1 MKTRPMSASDTTSC
15 SLAHTRNQSTF
26 MRRLF
31 RLTTAALASLALS
44 ACSNDAP
51 NAANGQHPGSERI
64 IAREAKNADTHG
76 ITLQLAGQQFFID
89 IGRTTGY
96 RDSGMGDVS
105 ISLKASRIEAQSA
118 IVTEVVI
125 VNLRPIEGTQRV
137 GEVAGRPVHIDLT
150 GVPGHADTLRSVQGE
165 VQVDSLVMDENQRF
179 KSIDARFSGRF
190 SALSDTGESF
200 VDPTHADAVEISGR
214 LSTAVD

>member
-1 MKTRPMSASDTTSC
+1 MNP
-15 SLAHTRNQSTF
+15 STL
-26 MRRLF
+26 MRDLF
-31 RLTTAALASLALS
+31 RLTTVALASLALS
-44 ACSNDAP
+44 ACSDNTP
-51 NAANGQHPGSERI
+51 NAADGQGRGSERI

-105 ISLKASRIEAQSA
+105 ISLKASRIEGQSA
-118 IVTEVVI
+118 IATEVVI
-125 VNLRPIEGTQRV
+125 VNLRPAEGIQRV
-137 GEVAGRPVHIDLT
+137 GEVAGRPMHIDLR
-150 GVPGHADTLRSVQGE
+150 GVPGHANALRSVQGE

-179 KSIDARFSGRF
+179 KSIDAHFSGRF
-190 SALSDTGESF
+190 SALSDSGDSF

-214 LSTAVD
+214 LSTAMD

>member
-1 MKTRPMSASDTTSC
+1 MNP
-15 SLAHTRNQSTF
+15 STL
-26 MRRLF
+26 MRDLF
-31 RLTTAALASLALS
+31 RLTTVALASLALS
-44 ACSNDAP
+44 ACSDNTP
-51 NAANGQHPGSERI
+51 NAADGQGPGSERI

-105 ISLKASRIEAQSA
+105 ISLKASRIEGQSA
-118 IVTEVVI
+118 TATEVVI
-125 VNLRPIEGTQRV
+125 VNLRPAEGIQRV
-137 GEVAGRPVHIDLT
+137 GETAERPMHVDLT
-150 GVPGHADTLRSVQGE
+150 GVPGHANTLRSVQGE

-179 KSIDARFSGRF
+179 KSIDAHFSGRF
-190 SALSDTGESF
+190 SSLSDSGDSF

-214 LSTAVD
+214 LSTAMD